1 MAAAP
6 GHVADSAEMARRLY
20 PLMQSDLLGAMRFSR
35 NGRRLL
41 DHPELRAD
49 VAYCMQREIHQLV
62 AVMQPNGLI
71 TKLPEEPAQ

>member
-20 PLMQSDLLGAMRFSR
+20 PLMQNDLLGAMRFSR

-49 VAYCMQREIHQLV
+49 VSYCMQREIHQLV
-62 AVMQPNGLI
+62 AMMQPDGLV
-71 TKLPEEPAQ
+71 TTLPNEPGT